1 MLKVD
6 NKGIIQKISTRSLKQ
21 NITTNRIVVLAVIL
35 MTFMFT
41 TVFTI
46 GISIAQNMN
55 TMLIRQEGNIARTII
70 SHPTDGLIE
79 QVKKCSSLYH
89 AGISVNAGQAKPIS
103 GEDFTINLI
112 YNDEEN
118 YKYNL
123 KPALSDIHGT
133 YPKKIDE
140 IMMSKNGLNEL
151 GIKDPEVGDKIS
163 LIINGDKTIFSLSG
177 WFQNYGFRTNNY
189 DSYISKDYSEKL
201 GKTIESNGEL
211 YISSRHFMES
221 KLLDEIDQIELNT
234 NQTITASESNDTTIF
249 VAAIVLFLSL
259 VIVVSGYLLIY
270 NIMYIS
276 VNHNIRFYG
285 MLKTIGT
292 TSRQIR
298 KIVRTQALRISVYG
312 IPIGILLGVAVSF
325 AGMPFVVKTFSS
337 AIYTAMPSTISFNPL
352 IFIGTIIFAVLTILI
367 SCRKPAK
374 FAGNITP
381 VEALNYTGIKGER
394 TKSYHSDDGGKLHK
408 MAYRNI
414 FREKKQSF
422 VVILSLLIGIIAL
435 LATQSFLKSM
445 DLSNY
450 ANSYFPDDLTL
461 SINVTDNDDFKKTDE
476 NKAEASNK
484 LLKDIEK
491 IEDVTVFS
499 GIQGNIDVVYDRETF
514 MPFFQEGNDSYPDE
528 ASTADN
534 LADVIEKENLFSVP
548 VTGLDEEFIE
558 RYNEQA
564 EKPIDIEKFRNGE
577 ICFIGDFIN
586 DTYRKEMIGKTITL
600 KNTETGKTKTIGIGA
615 SLSIND
621 YFFPD
626 GSNWETVGVPQRVY
640 VSKNVIEELSD
651 RTWVKEIV
659 VDCDKENE
667 PSVRDLIKSL
677 TQNNICIPS
686 KAYVEIKSEMLE
698 EFQSSI
704 LSMRILT
711 AGISIVLM
719 LIGIVNFI
727 NVMFVGLYARRN
739 ELAMMESIG
748 MTKQQIYKM
757 LVYEGL
763 YYTGIITFFIL
774 TVGNLITYLSSKVA
788 QKIADYAVFHYPYV
802 LMIFLIAVIA
812 MICVSVP
819 VVAYQHVAKKSIVE
833 RLREE

>member
-6 NKGIIQKISTRSLKQ
+6 NKEIIKKVSIRSLKQ

-70 SHPTDGLIE
+70 SHPTDDVIG
-79 QVKKCSSLYH
+79 QVKKCSALYH

-151 GIKDPEVGDKIS
+151 GIKDPKVGDKIS

-337 AIYTAMPSTISFNPL
+337 AIYTAMPPTISFNPL

-450 ANSYFPDDLTL
+450 ANRYFPDDLTL

-763 YYTGIITFFIL
+763 YYTDIITFFIL

-819 VVAYQHVAKKSIVE
+819 VVAYQHIAKKSIVE

>member
-1 MLKVD
+1 
-6 NKGIIQKISTRSLKQ
+6 
-21 NITTNRIVVLAVIL
+21 
-35 MTFMFT
+35 
-41 TVFTI
+41 
-46 GISIAQNMN
+46 
-55 TMLIRQEGNIARTII
+55 
-70 SHPTDGLIE
+70 
-79 QVKKCSSLYH
+79 
-89 AGISVNAGQAKPIS
+89 
-103 GEDFTINLI
+103 
-112 YNDEEN
+112 
-118 YKYNL
+118 
-123 KPALSDIHGT
+123 
-133 YPKKIDE
+133 
-140 IMMSKNGLNEL
+140 
-151 GIKDPEVGDKIS
+151 
-163 LIINGDKTIFSLSG
+163 
-177 WFQNYGFRTNNY
+177 
-189 DSYISKDYSEKL
+189 
-201 GKTIESNGEL
+201 
-211 YISSRHFMES
+211 
-221 KLLDEIDQIELNT
+221 
-234 NQTITASESNDTTIF
+234 
-249 VAAIVLFLSL
+249 
-259 VIVVSGYLLIY
+259 
-270 NIMYIS
+270 
-276 VNHNIRFYG
+276 
-285 MLKTIGT
+285 
-292 TSRQIR
+292 
-298 KIVRTQALRISVYG
+298 
-312 IPIGILLGVAVSF
+312 
-325 AGMPFVVKTFSS
+325 
-337 AIYTAMPSTISFNPL
+337 
-352 IFIGTIIFAVLTILI
+352 
-367 SCRKPAK
+367 
-374 FAGNITP
+374 
-381 VEALNYTGIKGER
+381 
-394 TKSYHSDDGGKLHK
+394 
-408 MAYRNI
+408 
-414 FREKKQSF
+414 
-422 VVILSLLIGIIAL
+422 
-435 LATQSFLKSM
+435 
-445 DLSNY
+445 
-450 ANSYFPDDLTL
+450 
-461 SINVTDNDDFKKTDE
+461 
-476 NKAEASNK
+476 
-484 LLKDIEK
+484 
-491 IEDVTVFS
+491 
-499 GIQGNIDVVYDRETF
+499 

-626 GSNWETVGVPQRVY
+626 GSNWKTVGVPQRVY

>member
-1 MLKVD
+1 M
-6 NKGIIQKISTRSLKQ
+6 
-21 NITTNRIVVLAVIL
+21 
-35 MTFMFT
+35 
-41 TVFTI
+41 
-46 GISIAQNMN
+46 
-55 TMLIRQEGNIARTII
+55 
-70 SHPTDGLIE
+70 
-79 QVKKCSSLYH
+79 
-89 AGISVNAGQAKPIS
+89 
-103 GEDFTINLI
+103 
-112 YNDEEN
+112 
-118 YKYNL
+118 
-123 KPALSDIHGT
+123 
-133 YPKKIDE
+133 
-140 IMMSKNGLNEL
+140 
-151 GIKDPEVGDKIS
+151 
-163 LIINGDKTIFSLSG
+163 
-177 WFQNYGFRTNNY
+177 
-189 DSYISKDYSEKL
+189 
-201 GKTIESNGEL
+201 
-211 YISSRHFMES
+211 
-221 KLLDEIDQIELNT
+221 
-234 NQTITASESNDTTIF
+234 
-249 VAAIVLFLSL
+249 
-259 VIVVSGYLLIY
+259 
-270 NIMYIS
+270 
-276 VNHNIRFYG
+276 
-285 MLKTIGT
+285 
-292 TSRQIR
+292 
-298 KIVRTQALRISVYG
+298 
-312 IPIGILLGVAVSF
+312 
-325 AGMPFVVKTFSS
+325 
-337 AIYTAMPSTISFNPL
+337 
-352 IFIGTIIFAVLTILI
+352 
-367 SCRKPAK
+367 
-374 FAGNITP
+374 
-381 VEALNYTGIKGER
+381 EALNYTGIKGER

-445 DLSNY
+445 DLNNY
-450 ANSYFPDDLTL
+450 ANSYFPDDFTL

-514 MPFFQEGNDSYPDE
+514 MPFFQEGNDSYPNG

-586 DTYRKEMIGKTITL
+586 DTYRKEMVGKTITL

-651 RTWVKEIV
+651 RTWVKEMV

-667 PSVRDLIKSL
+667 PFVRDLIKSL

-819 VVAYQHVAKKSIVE
+819 VVAYQHIAKKSIVE